1 MSITVEGLYNE
12 ILDNIQ
18 SRMKFQI
25 NFSSPKKASHLENA
39 ANDGTDTRVTA
50 RFQDV
55 LNDYIRSATA
65 NPTELSAAIDDAIVE
80 AAAKYQI
87 DPNLIKAV
95 IRQESNFNPE
105 AVSSA
110 GAMGLMQLMP
120 RTAAG
125 LGVQNTFDIKENI
138 DGGVRYLSQML
149 DRFNHNEHLALA
161 AYNAGPGSVDKY
173 GGIPPYR
180 ETQDYVPKVM
190 GHREKYVLEQ
200 YARNKKEKQSVSL

>member
-1 MSITVEGLYNE
+1 MAISVEGLYNE

-25 NFSSPKKASHLENA
+25 NFSSPRKAQNAENSA
-39 ANDGTDTRVTA
+39 DSGVDTRVTS

-55 LNDYIRSATA
+55 LNEYISSATVD
-65 NPTELSAAIDDAIVE
+65 PTELGAAIDDAIVE

-87 DPNLIKAV
+87 DPNLIKAI
-95 IRQESNFNPE
+95 IRQESNFNPK

-120 RTAAG
+120 QTAAG
-125 LGVQNTFDIKENI
+125 LGVQNAFSIKDNI

-149 DRFNHNEHLALA
+149 ERFNNDEQLALA
-161 AYNAGPGSVDKY
+161 AYNAGPGSVDKH

-200 YARNKKEKQSVSL
+200 YARKWTVDSE

>member
-1 MSITVEGLYNE
+1 MGITVEGLYNE
-12 ILDNIQ
+12 ILDGIQ
-18 SRMKFQI
+18 SRMKFEI
-25 NFSSPKKASHLENA
+25 NFSSRKRASAMENA
-39 ANDGTDTRVTA
+39 ANDSIDTRVTA

-55 LNDYIRSATA
+55 LNNYIRSAA
-65 NPTELSAAIDDAIVE
+65 VNPTELSAAIDDAIVE

-120 RTAAG
+120 QTASG

-149 DRFNHNEHLALA
+149 DRFNNNEHLALA

-173 GGIPPYR
+173 GGIPPFR
-180 ETQDYVPKVM
+180 ETQDYIPKVM
-190 GHREKYVLEQ
+190 GHKEKYVLEQ
-200 YARNKKEKQSVSL
+200 YARNKSERP